1 MGNLEQKLLEYFQM
15 QVRTITLE
23 QINKDFGSNYE
34 ADEILSAIVKLEK
47 NGKIFRNKKNDF
59 QVWHNGLGRI
69 FGTIRLT
76 AKGSGILKEESG
88 SITFIHKD
96 FLNGALSGDK
106 VIVKDLKMVKPR
118 GKDKERQEGKVERI
132 IDRTQNTILCE
143 IVNNNGIKSYK
154 PLSENPDLKVKIN
167 REEIKQYYDGDLVLV
182 SLSLERENEYFPGK
196 ILRRVCHKDDPNSDI
211 LGIAASHGFDHEF
224 PDDVKEE
231 VKSIPKDISKEDL
244 SNREDK
250 RKKLIITIDGDD
262 TKDIDDALSLEILPN
277 GNRLLGVHIADVSHY
292 VKPGT
297 AIFREALKRGTSV
310 YMLNSVIP
318 MLPRELSNGICS
330 LNPNEDRLA
339 KTCEMEIDKDGN
351 IVNTRIVNSVICSKK
366 KMTYSAVNEIIENGN
381 IPEGYEEYENLIKEM
396 YHLSKQMGGHRKAK
410 GVVEFNKPEMKI
422 KTDLKGR
429 VKEIKVLRQRSAEM
443 LIENFMLAANES
455 VATIVARKKLPFIYR
470 VHDLPNVD
478 KLNELADTIVSN
490 IPEMKKPS
498 APFSSSKVVQN
509 FLERLSQFK
518 EYLGYSD
525 LALRCMSKAEYSS
538 ENIGHFGLAMRN
550 YTHFTSPIRRFPDL
564 LVHHL
569 LNLYEKENL
578 DDIDLGELRDNISMM
593 AIISSERERA
603 AQKAEYD
610 ANDMKTAEFMENHI
624 GDEFKGFVTDIT
636 DKGMEVR
643 LDNLIEGFVAI
654 KDIEP
659 KSFFKFYRSKKMLM
673 SDTDSYKLGDEITV
687 RVKAAN
693 KRTKAISFVATGH
706 EKDKKT
712 QEIQEKSKIKTL
724 SSRQK

>member
-1 MGNLEQKLLEYFQM
+1 MERLEQQLIDYLKEV
-15 QVRTITLE
+15 VRTISLE
-23 QINKDFGSNYE
+23 QLNQEFGNQYEKD
-34 ADEILSAIVKLEK
+34 DILTAIANLERK
-47 NGKIFRNKKNDF
+47 GKIFRNKRNDF
-59 QVWHNGLGRI
+59 QIWHNGLGRI

-88 SITFIHKD
+88 NITFIHKD

-118 GKDKERQEGKVERI
+118 GKDRERQEGKVEKI
-132 IDRTQNTILCE
+132 VDRTQNTILCE
-143 IVNNNGIKSYK
+143 IVNNNGIKTYK
-154 PLSENPDLKVKIN
+154 PLSENPDLKVKID
-167 REEIKQYYDGDLVLV
+167 RETIKEYYDGDLVLV
-182 SLSLERENEYFPGK
+182 SLSLDRENEYFPGK

-224 PDDVKEE
+224 PDEVKEE
-231 VKSIPKDISKEDL
+231 VKNIPKDISNEDI

-250 RKKLIITIDGDD
+250 RKKLIVTIDGED
-262 TKDIDDALSLEILPN
+262 TKDIDDAISLEILPN

-339 KTCEMEIDKDGN
+339 KTCEMEIDKEGN
-351 IVNTRIVNSVICSKK
+351 IVSTRIVNSVICSKK
-366 KMTYSAVNEIIENGN
+366 KMTYTAVNDIIENGN
-381 IPEGYEEYENLIKEM
+381 VPEGYEEYTDLIKEM
-396 YHLSKQMGGHRKAK
+396 HHLSEQMGAHRKAK

-455 VATIVARKKLPFIYR
+455 VATTIARRKLPFIYR

-478 KLNELADTIVSN
+478 KLNDLAETISTN
-490 IPEMKKPS
+490 INDMKKPS
-498 APFSSSKVVQN
+498 APFSSSKVVQKY
-509 FLERLSQFK
+509 LERLSHHK
-518 EYLGYSD
+518 EYHGYSD
-525 LALRCMSKAEYSS
+525 LILRCMSKAEYSS

-569 LNLYEKENL
+569 LNLYEKEN
-578 DDIDLGELRDNISMM
+578 IDEINLSELKDNISMM
-593 AIISSERERA
+593 AILSSERERA

-610 ANDMKTAEFMENHI
+610 ANDMKTAEFMEQHI
-624 GDEFKGFVTDIT
+624 GEEFSGVVTDVS

-659 KSFFKFYRSKKMLM
+659 KSFFKFYRSKKMLA

-687 RVKAAN
+687 RVKNAN

-706 EKDKKT
+706 EKEKKT
-712 QEIQEKSKIKTL
+712 QENQEKSKTKIL
-724 SSRQK
+724 NSRQN

>member
-1 MGNLEQKLLEYFQM
+1 MEHLEQQLLDFFQE

-23 QINKDFGSNYE
+23 QINKEFGSEYE
-34 ADEILSAIVKLEK
+34 SDDILTAITRLEK
-47 NGKIFRNKKNDF
+47 KGKIFRNKRNDF

-69 FGTIRLT
+69 FGTIRIT
-76 AKGSGILKEESG
+76 SKGAGILKEECG
-88 SITFIHKD
+88 NVTFIHKD

-118 GKDKERQEGKVERI
+118 GKEKERQEGKVEKI

-143 IVNNNGIKSYK
+143 IVNNNGVKTYK
-154 PLSENPDLKVKIN
+154 PLCENPDLKVKLN
-167 REEIKQYYDGDLVLV
+167 KEEIREFYDGDLILV
-182 SLSLERENEYFPGK
+182 NLSLDRENEYFPGT
-196 ILRRVCHKDDPNSDI
+196 IIRRVCHKDDPNSDI
-211 LGIAASHGFDHEF
+211 LGIAASYGFDPEF
-224 PDDVKEE
+224 PEDVKEE
-231 VKSIPKDISKEDL
+231 VKNIPKDISNEDL

-250 RKKLIITIDGDD
+250 RKKLIITIDGED
-262 TKDIDDALSLEILPN
+262 TKDIDDAISLEILPN

-330 LNPNEDRLA
+330 LNPNEERLA

-381 IPEGYEEYENLIKEM
+381 IPEGYEEYKDLIMEM
-396 YHLSKQMGGHRKAK
+396 HSLSSQLGNIRMAK
-410 GVVEFNKPEMKI
+410 GAIEFNNPEKKI

-429 VKEIKVLRQRSAEM
+429 VKEIKVLRQRSAER

-455 VATIVARKKLPFIYR
+455 VATTIARKKLPFIYR
-470 VHDLPNVD
+470 VHDEPNVD
-478 KLNELADTIVSN
+478 KFNELADTIVSN
-490 IPEMKKPS
+490 VQGMTKPS
-498 APFSSSKVVQN
+498 APFSSSKVIQR
-509 FLERLSQFK
+509 FLEKLSHFK
-518 EYLGYSD
+518 EYLGYSN

-569 LNLYEKENL
+569 LNLYEKENIEEL
-578 DDIDLGELRDNISMM
+578 DLKELKDNISMM
-593 AIISSERERA
+593 AILSSERERA

-610 ANDMKTAEFMENHI
+610 ANDMKTAEYMEEHI
-624 GDEFKGFVTDIT
+624 GEEFKGIVTDIT

-659 KSFFKFYRSKKMLM
+659 KSFFKFYKIKKMLM
-673 SDTDSYKLGDEITV
+673 SETDSYNLGDEIKV
-687 RVKAAN
+687 RVKSAN
-693 KRTKAISFVATGH
+693 KRTKTIGFVAVGH
-706 EKDKKT
+706 EKEKNMP
-712 QEIQEKSKIKTL
+712 EIKEKSKTKAI
-724 SSRQK
+724 SPRQK